1 MRNNYCGIENLQ
13 LLQLPETAGPGLNM
27 FKNNFRFV
35 VALTMTIMIIPVL
48 AQGKSDT
55 PLLGPI
61 NSDPL
66 TIRGISPRVLDIA
79 LFPMSQGLYWE
90 MVTVYQSINEAGVT
104 NQERF
109 RLISDPYT
117 EYGRDLFIEFESEPL
132 RSLKEYKRSLEV
144 TMGKDN
150 FVRKE
155 DRLYDPKSFRVS
167 QAGEGHEIIAFR
179 FDKARVPSSLRWLTL
194 LAGEVHIIDGVL
206 DRIEFTAEKTI
217 ERDGIRHRNFT
228 STVSFGA
235 VEGHGGYVIDWI
247 EEKFSFRK
255 KHKLV
260 DIHTWGRML
269 KYRHSDI
276 GEIAW
281 QQAPDELFYN
291 KPANQFVIAKKED
304 PARPREEEELNEVVV
319 STKTRQEITDEF
331 DAAETVRLDLRRKL
345 PIWADDVRKLGFELP
360 KTYGVGLIGLWQ
372 NADIDLIDIG
382 VGGISVVDDIPL
394 IDPLGSDFNSTI
406 TSLQLR
412 GDFWLLPFVNLS
424 VLAGNLKTDTDIT
437 LRFTPGFQALYKLK
451 TGKDLPEFA
460 QFPASTTAKTLGFGL
475 TTGLQYENL
484 IFSLSANYA
493 WAVTNETN
501 SEINTWVLLGLAGY
515 DFGDIGMQVLT
526 GVQYQ
531 KTDQYITGTI
541 DPVEGQDPLEFSIGI
556 GLEETI
562 FLLGVNKDIGRNWT
576 LTGMGGL
583 NGTRKQLTVQFGYRW

>member
-1 MRNNYCGIENLQ
+1 
-13 LLQLPETAGPGLNM
+13 M

-48 AQGKSDT
+48 AQGKSDA

-217 ERDGIRHRNFT
+217 ERDGVRNRNFT

-235 VEGHGGYVIDWI
+235 VEGHGGYVIDWM

-255 KHKLV
+255 KRKLV
-260 DIHTWGRML
+260 NIHTWGRML

-276 GEIAW
+276 GEIVW

-291 KPANQFVIAKKED
+291 KPANQYVIAKKDD
-304 PARPREEEELNEVVV
+304 PARPPQEEELNEVVV

-451 TGKDLPEFA
+451 TGEDLPEFV

-531 KTDQYITGTI
+531 KTDQYITGII

-556 GLEETI
+556 GMEETI

-583 NGTRKQLTVQFGYRW
+583 NGTRKQATVQFGYRW

>member
-1 MRNNYCGIENLQ
+1 
-13 LLQLPETAGPGLNM
+13 M
-27 FKNNFRFV
+27 FKKTFRLI
-35 VALTMTIMIIPVL
+35 VAIML
-48 AQGKSDT
+48 AMMVGTALAKDKSET

-90 MVTVYQSINEAGVT
+90 MVTNYYAISDEGGPKH
-104 NQERF
+104 ERF

-117 EYGRDLFIEFESEPL
+117 AYGRDLFIEFESEPL
-132 RSLKEYKRSLEV
+132 NSLKEYKRSLEV

-179 FDKARVPSSLRWLTL
+179 FDKTRVPTSLRWLTF
-194 LAGEVHIIDGVL
+194 LAGEVHIIDGIL
-206 DRIEFTAEKTI
+206 DRIEFKAEKTI
-217 ERDGIRHRNFT
+217 ERDGIRNHNFT
-228 STVSFGA
+228 STVGFGA
-235 VEGHGGYVIDWI
+235 VEGHGGYVIDWM
-247 EEKFSFRK
+247 EEEFSFRR
-255 KHKLV
+255 KHKMMDV
-260 DIHTWGRML
+260 HTWGRML
-269 KYRHSDI
+269 KYRHQDFGDI
-276 GEIAW
+276 TW
-281 QQAPDELFYN
+281 QHAPDELFFN
-291 KPANQFVIAKKED
+291 KPANQYYIAKKED
-304 PARPREEEELNEVVV
+304 PARPPKEEELNEVVV
-319 STKTRQEITDEF
+319 STRTRQEISDEF

-372 NADIDLIDIG
+372 NADIDLTDIA

-406 TSLQLR
+406 TSLQFR

-424 VLAGNLKTDTDIT
+424 VLAGNLKTDTDIN

-451 TGKDLPEFA
+451 TGEDLPEFA
-460 QFPASTTAKTLGFGL
+460 KFPASTTAKTLGFGL

-515 DFGDIGMQVLT
+515 DFGDLGMQVLT

-541 DPVEGQDPLEFSIGI
+541 DPGEGSSRSAPLEFSIGI
-556 GLEETI
+556 GIEETL
-562 FLLGVNKDIGRNWT
+562 FLLGINKDIGRNWT

-583 NGTRKQLTVQFGYRW
+583 NGTRKQATVQFGYRW